1 LNKIIKNILGGA
13 VYFLFDKETIVYVGQ
28 SVNPLSRIGAHRRDK
43 IFTHYRVMSCQKK
56 RMTYWELLLIQRFQP
71 KYNKAGLKR
80 SPLKQALID
89 HGSSKK
95 PFIRQTPQTPQ
106 VSYSDAFLR
115 VGDSTSTSGG
125 YKFHTQKATHSIF
138 WKEGWS
144 IGYEPQAKPTVV
156 IGESI
161 KIPLDKVKDEPQ
173 MRPKTLK
180 KIISERKKE
189 RESATVEGHPR

>member
-56 RMTYWELLLIQRFQP
+56 RMTYWELLLIQRFKP

-80 SPLKQALID
+80 SPLKQTL
-89 HGSSKK
+89 
-95 PFIRQTPQTPQ
+95 TPQTPQ
-106 VSYSDAFLR
+106 VSYSNAFLR
-115 VGDSTSTSGG
+115 VRNPGLEIGVSTSTSGG

-138 WKEGWS
+138 WKEGWA

-189 RESATVEGHPR
+189 RESATMEGHPR